1 MRFYLGTHMVN
12 WLGMLEVPLFLS
24 FHRLRERKKALPR
37 AKGPWALDSG
47 GFTEL
52 SQKGN
57 WTIPAEEYADK
68 TITFLEQAGSL
79 DFAAIQDWMCEPIVR
94 AKTGMTTG
102 EHQRLT
108 CLSYCELRRIAPAV
122 PWAPVIQGWEFDDYL
137 RHVEEWRRWQVDLRE
152 QPIVGLGSVCR
163 RQDTRL
169 AEDLVRVLSREGI
182 KLHLFGFKM
191 GGLGR
196 CHEWAKSSDS
206 LAWSFAAR
214 QRNVKLPGCSHSK
227 CANCEKWALV
237 WRAELLASLREDRPM
252 AFEFDFM
259 ANSSPV
265 AANDRCPVCW
275 EEDLCAPSHCFWSWS
290 CPSCGHEW
298 GDEMRDQSAP
308 YRVAPWEAA

>member
-24 FHRLRERKKALPR
+24 FQRLRERKRALPR

-57 WTIPAEEYADK
+57 WTIPAEEYAER
-68 TITFLEQAGSL
+68 TVAFSEQAGNL

-94 AKTGMTTG
+94 AKTGMTT
-102 EHQRLT
+102 EQHQQLT

-137 RHVEEWRRWQVDLRE
+137 RHVEEWSRWQVDLRD

-169 AEDLVRVLSREGI
+169 AEDLVRVLSRDGI

-214 QRNVKLPGCSHSK
+214 QRNVRLPGCSHAK
-227 CANCEKWALV
+227 CANCEKWALL
-237 WRAELLASLREDRPM
+237 WRDELLASLRKDRPM

-259 ANSSPV
+259 ADSSPV
-265 AANDRCPVCW
+265 ATNDRCPVCW
-275 EEDLCAPSHCFWSWS
+275 ETDLCAPSHCFWSWA

-298 GDEMRDQSAP
+298 GDETRDESAP
-308 YRVAPWEAA
+308 LRVCPWEAA